1 MSLFKLA
8 RPLNLAIMV
17 LTMVCLRYWI
27 IASIMQSANIGMEFQ
42 LSEIQFTLLCCV
54 VVLLAAAG
62 NFINDYF
69 DLKVDRI
76 NRPDRVIIGKDV
88 KRRVAMILH
97 QVLNI
102 IAVLLTA
109 YLCWKTQLWG
119 GMIFTVVIAT
129 LLWWYSPILK
139 KRAVIG
145 NIVIAICAGLVPIWQ
160 AYFEI
165 NLLEVRYHQMLLS
178 EDLIQ
183 SMWYWMIG
191 YGFFAFILTLARE
204 ILKDIEDIEGDK
216 TEHYHTLPINTSESF
231 ARYTATIILWVSLL
245 AFLCVI
251 SYYYM
256 HDTNTLIAA
265 ALLVVLPLVIGI
277 KGSGSARKKEE
288 YHRASMWVKAAM
300 VGGILFAYFAGQH
313 LAQLS

>member
-1 MSLFKLA
+1 MSLFRLA

-27 IASIMQSANIGMEFQ
+27 IGSIMQSANIGMEFQ
-42 LSEIQFTLLCCV
+42 LSHLQFGILCLV

-62 NFINDYF
+62 NYINDYF

-76 NRPDRVIIGKDV
+76 NRPERVIVGKDV

-102 IAVLLTA
+102 IAVALTA
-109 YLCWKTQLWG
+109 FLCWKTKLWG
-119 GMIFTVVIAT
+119 GMLLTVLIAT

-145 NIVIAICAGLVPIWQ
+145 NIVIALCAGLVPVWI
-160 AYFEI
+160 AYFDIKTLEI
-165 NLLEVRYHQMLLS
+165 RYADMLLTS
-178 EDLIQ
+178 DVINT
-183 SMWYWMIG
+183 MWYWMIG

-231 ARYTATIILWVSLL
+231 ARYTATIILWISLL

-256 HDTNTLIAA
+256 HDSNTLIAA
-265 ALLVVLPLVIGI
+265 GVMVILPLIIGI

-288 YHRASMWVKAAM
+288 YHRASNWVKAAM

-313 LAQLS
+313 LASA

>member
-1 MSLFKLA
+1 MSLFRLA

-27 IASIMQSANIGMEFQ
+27 IGNIMKSANIGMEFQ
-42 LSEIQFTLLCCV
+42 LTHLQFGILCLV

-76 NRPDRVIIGKDV
+76 NRPDRVIVGKDV

-102 IAVLLTA
+102 IAVGLTA
-109 YLCWKTQLWG
+109 FLCWKTKLWG
-119 GMIFTVVIAT
+119 GMLLTVLIAT

-145 NIVIAICAGLVPIWQ
+145 NIVIALCAGLVPVWI
-160 AYFEI
+160 AYFDIKTLEI
-165 NLLEVRYHQMLLS
+165 RYTDMLLTS
-178 EDLIQ
+178 DVINT
-183 SMWYWMIG
+183 MWYWMIG

-231 ARYTATIILWVSLL
+231 ARYTATIILWVSFL

-256 HDTNTLIAA
+256 HDKTTLIAA
-265 ALLVVLPLVIGI
+265 ALLVILPLLIGI
-277 KGSGSARKKEE
+277 KGSGSARKKED
-288 YHRASMWVKAAM
+288 YHRASAWVKAAM

-313 LAQLS
+313 LASV

>member
-1 MSLFKLA
+1 MSLFRLA

-27 IASIMQSANIGMEFQ
+27 IGSIMKSANIGMEFQ
-42 LSEIQFTLLCCV
+42 LSHLQFGILCLV

-62 NFINDYF
+62 NYINDYF

-76 NRPDRVIIGKDV
+76 NRPDRVIVGKDV

-97 QVLNI
+97 QVLNL
-102 IAVLLTA
+102 IAVGLTA
-109 YLCWKTQLWG
+109 LLCWKTKLWG
-119 GMIFTVVIAT
+119 GMLLTVIIAT

-145 NIVIAICAGLVPIWQ
+145 NIVIALCAGLVPVWI
-160 AYFEI
+160 AYFDIKTLEI
-165 NLLEVRYHQMLLS
+165 RYADMLLTS
-178 EDLIQ
+178 DVINT
-183 SMWYWMIG
+183 MWYWMIG

-256 HDTNTLIAA
+256 HDKTTLIAA
-265 ALLVVLPLVIGI
+265 GALVILPLIIGI
-277 KGSGSARKKEE
+277 KGSGSARKKED
-288 YHRASMWVKAAM
+288 YHRASAWVKAAM

-313 LAQLS
+313 LANV